1 MRRLTQPIPMPPVKS
16 SGTAAVKSA
25 PVRQTRPAMD
35 VQAMRSAVTP
45 QQIATEE
52 TKIRKVE
59 ESVRVFVR
67 VADPKFR
74 QIVPMRFFNLMLTP
88 AEADAYCA
96 DYVHEKSLRADVAR
110 VLLRSVAVI
119 ARITTELEELKRCE
133 NSVSLWK
140 LHADCLVTLLEV
152 ANAVAE
158 NGERVL
164 TAARQ
169 EDSQTEQEAITTS
182 LRKLRESTE
191 FAVQM
196 LTRAAAE
203 TYAG

>member
-1 MRRLTQPIPMPPVKS
+1 
-16 SGTAAVKSA
+16 
-25 PVRQTRPAMD
+25 
-35 VQAMRSAVTP
+35 MRSAVTP

-74 QIVPMRFFNLMLTP
+74 QIVPMRFFNLMLTL

-96 DYVHEKSLRADVAR
+96 DYVHEKSVRAEVAR

-152 ANAVAE
+152 ANAVTE